1 MIKDIILLERVQHRA
16 SKYILGD
23 YSSDYKTRLIK
34 LNLLPLMYIY
44 ELLDIL
50 FFIKSLKSPNN
61 SFNILH
67 YISFIKTS
75 TRSGGKKLI
84 HITSS
89 NLTHANSYFCRI
101 SRLWNALPVINLA
114 SSPTTLKNKL
124 ISFLWDHFLSNFDCN
139 IVIAVYIFCVLVV
152 NVP

>member
-1 MIKDIILLERVQHRA
+1 
-16 SKYILGD
+16 
-23 YSSDYKTRLIK
+23 
-34 LNLLPLMYIY
+34 MYIY

-75 TRSGGKKLI
+75 TRSGSKKLI

-101 SRLWNALPVINLA
+101 SRLWNALPIINLA

-124 ISFLWDHFLSNFDCN
+124 ISFLWDHFLSNFDSNSNCSLHFLCPCSKCSMTPTVPNFN
-139 IVIAVYIFCVLVV
+139 IM
-152 NVP
+152 